1 MPVERISKGFKDI
14 SMTFKVHP
22 LNNDIID
29 IKNENAI
36 ARSVR
41 NLVMT
46 LKGEIPYDPE
56 VGSGANRLLFDNIDP
71 VTLDLL
77 KDDIRLT
84 IENYE
89 PRVSLYD
96 VQVDPNYDNNEV
108 NVRVSYKII
117 GIDVLPQHLSFVL
130 RPSR

>member
-1 MPVERISKGFKDI
+1 MPVERVSKGFKDI
-14 SMTFKVHP
+14 SMTFKVNP

-56 VGSGANRLLFDNIDP
+56 VGSNANRLLFDNMDP

-108 NVRVSYKII
+108 NVRISYKII
-117 GIDVLPQHLSFVL
+117 GIDVLPQQLSFVL

>member
-14 SMTFKVHP
+14 SMTFKVNP

-56 VGSGANRLLFDNIDP
+56 VGSNANRLLFDNMDP

-108 NVRVSYKII
+108 NIRVSYKII
-117 GIDVLPQHLSFVL
+117 GIDVLPQQLSFVL

>member
-1 MPVERISKGFKDI
+1 MPVERVSKGFKDI
-14 SMTFKVHP
+14 SMTFKVNP

-56 VGSGANRLLFDNIDP
+56 VGSNANRLLFDNMDP

-108 NVRVSYKII
+108 NIRVSYKII
-117 GIDVLPQHLSFVL
+117 GIDVLPQQLSFVL

>member
-46 LKGEIPYDPE
+46 LKGEIPYQPE
-56 VGSGANRLLFDNIDP
+56 LGSNANRLLFDNMDP

-77 KDDIRLT
+77 KDDIKLT

-89 PRVSLYD
+89 SRVSLYD

-108 NVRVSYKII
+108 NVRISYKII
-117 GIDVLPQHLSFVL
+117 GINVLPQQLSFVL

>member
-1 MPVERISKGFKDI
+1 MS
-14 SMTFKVHP
+14 FKVNP

-36 ARSVR
+36 ARSIR

-46 LKGEIPYDPE
+46 LKGEIPYEPE
-56 VGSGANRLLFDNIDP
+56 VGSNTNRLLFDNMDP

-77 KDDIRLT
+77 KDDIKLT

-89 PRVSLYD
+89 PRVTLYD
-96 VQVDPNYDNNEV
+96 VQVNPNYDNNEV

-117 GIDVLPQHLSFVL
+117 GINVLPQQLSFVL